1 MAGKKGK
8 KRQPSSRYALLHK
21 FKAFVAIVA
30 CCVVVYSGWQS
41 QVSLT
46 TILIRATVVIL
57 CISLVAVVIIRAVA
71 AYEELNSG
79 KG

>member
-8 KRQPSSRYALLHK
+8 KRKASSRYALLHK
-21 FKAFVAIVA
+21 FKAFVAIIA
-30 CCVVVYSGWQS
+30 SCVVVHAGWQS
-41 QVSLT
+41 QVSLA
-46 TILIRATVVIL
+46 TILLRATIVVL
-57 CISLVAVVIIRAVA
+57 CISLVAVVIIRALA